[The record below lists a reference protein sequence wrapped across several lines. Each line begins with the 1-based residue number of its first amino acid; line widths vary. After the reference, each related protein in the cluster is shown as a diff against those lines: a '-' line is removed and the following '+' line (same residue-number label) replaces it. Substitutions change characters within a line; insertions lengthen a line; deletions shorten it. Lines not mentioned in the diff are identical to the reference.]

1 LNVAVDDLCAT
12 SLLKSLPAISGRRVL
27 VLANLKPRN
36 MVGFKSHGM
45 VLCAS
50 NDDHTAVKFVD
61 VPPSAKVSI

>member
-1 LNVAVDDLCAT
+1 
-12 SLLKSLPAISGRRVL
+12 